1 MPDEVATRRE
11 LDLLRA
17 ELMRLDDH
25 GTRGVGVVQSQLTDV
40 IKDVVELK
48 SEMTSRFAE
57 HSRLHE
63 RDEDRRIAGRRWSL
77 AFAVAV
83 IGAVGGLYPLVLAY
97 HGH

>member
-17 ELMRLDDH
+17 DLVRLDEY
-25 GTRGVGVVQSQLTDV
+25 GGRGFGQIQSQLTDV

-48 SEMTSRFAE
+48 SELTSRFAE

-63 RDEDRRIAGRRWSL
+63 RDEDQRTSARRWSL
-77 AFAVAV
+77 AFAVTV
-83 IGAVGGLYPLVLAY
+83 IGAVGGLYPLLLAW